1 MQTQKPKC
9 IGSCRR
15 CQQLPGSASSQP
27 RSSGYDSAAFR
38 YSPTTISHR
47 DGDDGDDDD
56 GNDDC
61 DHGDLQNPS
70 SMINHYKFQSYFQS
84 NIKVIIFKVTFHR
97 HHQEKV
103 RDLTIHGP
111 LPFLSVT
118 AQFSLCWGR
127 GGGGGGGLLGPN
139 TVISNTLRHNIQ

>member
-38 YSPTTISHR
+38 YSPTSISHC
-47 DGDDGDDDD
+47 DDDDGDDDD
-56 GNDDC
+56 DDGDDDC

-70 SMINHYKFQSYFQS
+70 SMINQYGFQSHFHRIS
-84 NIKVIIFKVTFHR
+84 LKVILFKVTHR

-118 AQFSLCWGR
+118 AQFFLC
-127 GGGGGGGLLGPN
+127 
-139 TVISNTLRHNIQ
+139 